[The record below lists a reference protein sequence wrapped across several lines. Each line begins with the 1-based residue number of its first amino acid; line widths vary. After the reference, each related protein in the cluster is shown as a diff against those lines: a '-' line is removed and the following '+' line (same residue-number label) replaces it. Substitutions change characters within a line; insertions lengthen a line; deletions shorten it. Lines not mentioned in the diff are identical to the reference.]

1 MREISQTL
9 TVTESESAQ
18 RLLWQPKRL
27 HEEEGLILKLTPHSE
42 KGQVAQVFFAHNG
55 IRAVFIGKKSAPQFA
70 AKLDLRNVLCPARAH
85 FSFKIP
91 SETAMPKVGHM
102 EILEGFLSLAKDP
115 IQWGRAAYLLE
126 ISEMMLP
133 HAHPETEVYHLLS
146 EALMVLAAGKG
157 DGCLLRAYELRFLA
171 AQGLLAPVSEWA
183 NPELVP
189 IAHQL
194 LSAPML
200 GLPAVS
206 VKMQKQLA
214 LPFLKQWREL
224 GFGPTKSAQYLKQ
237 FR

>member
-102 EILEGFLSLAKDP
+102 EILEGFLSLTQP
-115 IQWGRAAYLLE
+115 LE
-126 ISEMMLP
+126 SCGLHITQPSW
-133 HAHPETEVYHLLS
+133 HLL
-146 EALMVLAAGKG
+146 
-157 DGCLLRAYELRFLA
+157 
-171 AQGLLAPVSEWA
+171 
-183 NPELVP
+183 
-189 IAHQL
+189 
-194 LSAPML
+194 PM
-200 GLPAVS
+200 
-206 VKMQKQLA
+206 
-214 LPFLKQWREL
+214 R
-224 GFGPTKSAQYLKQ
+224 KSM
-237 FR
+237 